1 MSPIL
6 EKLIFCPISLEEEI
20 SLLVNEKITDESDKT
35 YADIVQILM
44 KKVSECHKSN
54 LKKII
59 TKTQEIE
66 KLSSRN
72 QQLQLE
78 NNELQSKL
86 WNSEE
91 KLQALT
97 NLQKDFQSGQV

>member
-1 MSPIL
+1 M
-6 EKLIFCPISLEEEI
+6 EEEL
-20 SLLVNEKITDESDKT
+20 SRLLNEKIAEETDKT

-44 KKVSECHKSN
+44 RKIADCHKSN

-59 TKTQEIE
+59 AKNQEIE
-66 KLSSRN
+66 KISSRN

-91 KLQALT
+91 KVQVLA
-97 NLQKDFQSGQV
+97 NLNKDFQSGQV

>member
-1 MSPIL
+1 MR
-6 EKLIFCPISLEEEI
+6 KMQ
-20 SLLVNEKITDESDKT
+20 D
-35 YADIVQILM
+35 
-44 KKVSECHKSN
+44 CHKSN

-59 TKTQEIE
+59 AKTQEIE
-66 KLSSRN
+66 KISYRN

-91 KLQALT
+91 KVKALT
-97 NLQKDFQSGQV
+97 NLHKDFQSGQVKNQNF